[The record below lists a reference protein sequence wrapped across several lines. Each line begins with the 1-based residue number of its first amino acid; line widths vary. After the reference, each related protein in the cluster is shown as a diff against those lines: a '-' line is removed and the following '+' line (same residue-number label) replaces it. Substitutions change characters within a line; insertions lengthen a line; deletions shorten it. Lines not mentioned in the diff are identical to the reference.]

1 MTAQNPPAAGPSS
14 PLPAETTPAGVSG
27 PANPAQDDSGPFGW
41 VLWDRMFRRVTTP
54 VQTEDQVLETVRL
67 WDERYPAQAGRF
79 AAARLIPAGAR

>member
-1 MTAQNPPAAGPSS
+1 MTQDAPAARPDQ

-41 VLWDRMFRRVTTP
+41 VLWDRTYRRVTAP
-54 VQTEDQVLETVRL
+54 VQTEGQVLETVRL

-79 AAARLIPAGAR
+79 AAAQIIPAGGR